1 MARRRPTEPTV
12 NPARG
17 AALVVVAVLVGLLLL
32 RNGID
37 TSEVVTATRDE
48 DSSNDSGDSGDTGD
62 ESTDDTTP
70 EETETTVPLKS
81 PAEVTVIVFN
91 ASSTNGAGGKYT
103 TALQGAGYQTLEPA
117 TASTKLPTTQ
127 ILFTAGFDREAA
139 AVAAA
144 MGAAAITPA
153 ALDPTQAPGDVGT
166 ANVVVVLGADLSEAT
181 PPAAGTA
188 TTAAG

>member
-17 AALVVVAVLVGLLLL
+17 AALVVVAVVVGLLLL

-37 TSEVVTATRDE
+37 TSEVVTASRDE
-48 DSSNDSGDSGDTGD
+48 GSSEDSDDAAD
-62 ESTDDTTP
+62 ESTDDAATD
-70 EETETTVPLKS
+70 ETEVTVPLKS

-103 TALQGAGYQTLEPA
+103 TALQGAGYQTLEAA
-117 TASTKLPTTQ
+117 TAEVKLPTTQ
-127 ILFTAGFDREAA
+127 ILFTQGFDREAA

-144 MGAAAITPA
+144 IGAAAITPA
-153 ALDPTQAPGDVGT
+153 ALDPTQAPGDVAT